1 MGIWGFTWEF
11 RELLG
16 IYGIYENFGI
26 HLRVVGYLGFIE
38 FTVIMGFTLDSWDL
52 LRIHRN

>member
-26 HLRVVGYLGFIE
+26 HLRIVGYLGFIE